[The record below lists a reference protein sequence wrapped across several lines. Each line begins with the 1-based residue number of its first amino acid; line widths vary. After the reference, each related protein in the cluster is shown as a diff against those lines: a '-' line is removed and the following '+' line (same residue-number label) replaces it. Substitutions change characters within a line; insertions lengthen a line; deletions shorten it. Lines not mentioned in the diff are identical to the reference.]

1 MHGIVINDNQLLL
14 YLEKFV
20 QKQEKNEEIILLTI
34 ISLLKTIITG
44 FKIVICELRFV
55 VQLCLFADHFEQI
68 FVKFLNQNFPSVRTF
83 FFNETKKFLFT
94 LQTCLISMYSKL

>member
-1 MHGIVINDNQLLL
+1 MHGVVINDNQLLL

-55 VQLCLFADHFEQI
+55 VQLCLFADHFEQV

-83 FFNETKKFLFT
+83 FFNEMKKFLFT
-94 LQTCLISMYSKL
+94 L